1 MLIEQVRAHHVR
13 IPYDA
18 GVASFKQGASSI
30 AAVDIVLVEV
40 TTDSGL
46 TGWGDAW
53 GYVCPRSTATA
64 IHEMIAPQ
72 ARGLEVPDAAGIPP

>member
-1 MLIEQVRAHHVR
+1 VA
-13 IPYDA
+13 PYDA

-40 TTDSGL
+40 KTNAGL

-64 IHEMIAPQ
+64 VAEMISPQ
-72 ARGLEVPDAAGIPP
+72 AQG